1 MNEPWFYAVWTV
13 GAFVVG
19 TLPVGDLVARTKGV
33 DIRALG
39 TGNPGS
45 ANIYRE
51 IGPAHGVAVFLL
63 DVSKGAVATVP
74 LLLLDL
80 PSWSGLAATT
90 AVVGGHLFPF
100 LWRIKGGTG
109 MAVALGT
116 MPGLLPLGV
125 LVSAPLGVVW
135 FVLKRNPAQT
145 GAIVF
150 VVTAVAGGLMHREPV
165 AVLAV
170 ALAAVAIAVKAR
182 VQYGGR

>member
-90 AVVGGHLFPF
+90 A
-100 LWRIKGGTG
+100 
-109 MAVALGT
+109 ALPT
-116 MPGLLPLGV
+116 NRSPG
-125 LVSAPLGVVW
+125 SSMS
-135 FVLKRNPAQT
+135 NP
-145 GAIVF
+145 
-150 VVTAVAGGLMHREPV
+150 
-165 AVLAV
+165 
-170 ALAAVAIAVKAR
+170 
-182 VQYGGR
+182 